1 MKRII
6 YIILLLTIFLLPS
19 CGKKELTVSL
29 GNINELSEFIVYD
42 NEYKV
47 KKKSDFTF
55 PTIASSTYYDD
66 VYKKVED
73 KVIYEKYTYVLEFYG
88 WESSLTD
95 EVITDASI
103 EIKKNVTFTPKYNLQ
118 TKKFTT
124 TFYPNGGIIKE
135 ETQNN
140 STFILPIPERENYKF
155 VGWYYNS
162 SLMGNKVTELSYT
175 SDDNSILYA
184 KLIPTVDYM
193 NSLINA
199 IPSDLSVL
207 DISYIKEVKELYNLL
222 PYSDKE
228 QVLNYDKL
236 KDADNQLI
244 DLEKASQVYYAIEEL
259 AKVEEITLDLKYQ
272 LETINKSYEA
282 LTDNQKK
289 YITNLDSIDHVE
301 KEVQRLFELY
311 GKEALDFDLRIA
323 AIPIYN
329 EIVYEEEIKD
339 LYYDYNN
346 LDQNVISLLN
356 AKEKLFTLYERL
368 NKTKDDTSKI
378 TYILSTPHNKN
389 IYTSKNELFKA
400 YFTDFYYY
408 IVSYHGP
415 YRLIENGI
423 NNVDDFVKLA
433 GDFYGGGVSNLYGI
447 GNLTSPYM
455 IKKDI
460 NGILEN
466 QDIDSFFG
474 FCYQN
479 NLYNDLLPFF
489 INFFAY
495 WRIDEKYANKNNY
508 GADIF
513 AEGWAP
519 VVDIA
524 KFFYYNEETS
534 YVKTDRM
541 IDCLT
546 NTASVVYGLEG
557 TLPTDL
563 KLRGYIFEGWYDNPE
578 FNGSPVTNVNL
589 NKEKVYLYAKWSVDE
604 GQKEEDFRNLV
615 DIYIYNLTTS
625 KAVLNS
631 TTFGYV
637 KDMFNKLKSTSKN
650 KLKYLDTYNKLLE
663 QYS

>member
-6 YIILLLTIFLLPS
+6 YIILLLTIFLIPS
-19 CGKKELTVSL
+19 CGNKELTVSL
-29 GNINELSEFIVYD
+29 GDIEELSEFIIYD

-47 KKKSDFTF
+47 KKKNNFAF
-55 PTIASSTYYDD
+55 PTITSSTYYDD
-66 VYKKVED
+66 VYTKVDD
-73 KVIYEKYTYVLEFYG
+73 KVIYEKYTYTFEFYG
-88 WESSLTD
+88 WKSSLTD
-95 EVITDASI
+95 DLITDSSI
-103 EIKKNVTFTPKYNLQ
+103 EIKKNVTFTPEYDIQ

-135 ETQNN
+135 EPQNN
-140 STFILPIPERENYKF
+140 NTFILPTPEKDNYKF

-175 SDDNSILYA
+175 SDNDSTLYA
-184 KLIPTVDYM
+184 KLIPTVNYM
-193 NSLINA
+193 NSLINE
-199 IPSDLSVL
+199 IPSNLSVL

-236 KDADNQLI
+236 KNADNQLL
-244 DLEKASQVYYAIEEL
+244 DLEKASLVYYSIEEL
-259 AKVEEITLDLKYQ
+259 AKVEEITLDLKHT
-272 LETINKSYEA
+272 LETIKNSYEA

-289 YITNLDSIDHVE
+289 YITNLNSIDQVE
-301 KEVQRLFELY
+301 KEVERLFEQY
-311 GKEALDFDLRIA
+311 GKDALEFDLRIA

-329 EIVYEEEIKD
+329 EIVYEQEIKD
-339 LYYDYNN
+339 LYFDYNN
-346 LDQNVISLLN
+346 LDQNVKALLN

-368 NKTKDDTSKI
+368 NKTKEDISKI
-378 TYILSTPHNKN
+378 TYILSTPNNKT
-389 IYTSKNELFKA
+389 IYTSKNELFNA

-415 YRLIENGI
+415 YHLRENGI

-466 QDIDSFFG
+466 QNTDSFFG

-479 NLYNDLLPFF
+479 DLYNDLLPFF

-563 KLRGYIFEGWYDNPE
+563 KLRGYIFEGWYDNKE

-604 GQKEEDFRNLV
+604 EQKEEDFRNLV